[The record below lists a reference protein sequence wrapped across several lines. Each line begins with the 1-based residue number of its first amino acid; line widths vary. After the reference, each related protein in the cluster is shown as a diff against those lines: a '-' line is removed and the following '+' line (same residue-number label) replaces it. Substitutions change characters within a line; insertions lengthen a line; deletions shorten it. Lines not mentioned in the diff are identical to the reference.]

1 MITIF
6 LLFLIGIT
14 LLFQSGTQKQL
25 RHLHY
30 RYDFDRTLAGPG
42 EEITMTS
49 SLENHSRYPI
59 LYAGLSEFFPGGI
72 TPISGPIHNQSRHSR
87 GRQPHTDYMIY
98 LPPHRVFNGQVSF
111 SFPERGI
118 YTLGRYYL
126 KCTDFLGFSGQVR
139 SGDLDKKLV
148 IMPERTHIPEI
159 LQSLGGYL
167 GDVSVRRF
175 LPEDPILTVGSRE
188 YTGHE
193 PMKSIDWIQTARSG
207 KLLVKQYDHTAE
219 RDAAVL
225 LNLYGCTRE
234 EAEECLRITRTVCEE
249 LEKKRIPYAFYTN
262 GDIRTPTRD
271 LSHTP
276 RGLGKAHWGSIMH
289 GLGASKCHALNNLSQ
304 LVDLCARF
312 RRTDGGC
319 ILITPPLKEKDADD
333 VTRLQKLSSTQLLI
347 LTAAVLPTGGDRK

>member
-6 LLFLIGIT
+6 LLFLTGIT
-14 LLFQSGTQKQL
+14 LLFQIGSQKQL

-30 RYDFDRTLAGPG
+30 SYDFDRTLAGPG
-42 EEITMTS
+42 EEISMTS
-49 SLENHSRYPI
+49 TLENHSRFPI
-59 LYAGLSEFFPGGI
+59 LYAGLSEFFPSDI
-72 TPISGPIHNQSRHSR
+72 TICSGPIHDRTRRSRSRH
-87 GRQPHTDYMIY
+87 PHTDYMIY
-98 LPPHRVFNGQVSF
+98 LPARRAFTGRVSF
-111 SFPERGI
+111 SLPQRGI
-118 YTLGRYYL
+118 YTLGKYYL

-139 SGDLDKKLV
+139 SGDLDRKLV

-262 GDIRTPTRD
+262 GDLHTPTRD
-271 LSHTP
+271 LSHMT
-276 RGLGKAHWGSIMH
+276 RGLGRTHFSAIMY
-289 GLGASKCHALNNLSQ
+289 GLGASKCHALNNFPQ

-347 LTAAVLPTGGDRK
+347 LTAAAKPEGGTRK